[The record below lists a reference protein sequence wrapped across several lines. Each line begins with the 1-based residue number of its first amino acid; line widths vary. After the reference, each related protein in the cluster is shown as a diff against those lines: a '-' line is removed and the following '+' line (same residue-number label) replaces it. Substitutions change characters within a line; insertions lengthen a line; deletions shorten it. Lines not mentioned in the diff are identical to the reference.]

1 MGGAPAWTLPP
12 LSPEEADGDVSAALD
27 DCQACILMESVFD
40 DEERPTKWSG
50 ISIFGMWIGMA
61 CDLLWLL
68 SSIESSWV
76 VRSMR
81 VWHIGEKVEAIST
94 STLALSLASTI
105 SGHR

>member
-1 MGGAPAWTLPP
+1 
-12 LSPEEADGDVSAALD
+12 
-27 DCQACILMESVFD
+27 
-40 DEERPTKWSG
+40 
-50 ISIFGMWIGMA
+50 MA